1 MSCSKSR
8 QSRASRQC
16 VVSGKNSP
24 PALALFAALPDVIV
38 RANAAAAAV
47 LAVPPLAVML
57 ADARAPAV
65 LAILASERERE
76 RETGREIFKSVG
88 KGLGGMASKRK
99 GVFNANARSCHK

>member
-57 ADARAPAV
+57 ADTRAPAV

-76 RETGREIFKSVG
+76 RDW
-88 KGLGGMASKRK
+88 
-99 GVFNANARSCHK
+99 